1 MELDREDP
9 REPYLCDDDPCDI
22 CPDCG
27 LLLDVCDCP
36 SSAADEADFYANDV
50 SEQEESDD

>member
-9 REPYLCDDDPCDI
+9 REPYPEEEYH
-22 CPDCG
+22 CPVCG

-36 SSAADEADFYANDV
+36 NNAAEKSDFFASEDEEGSDND
-50 SEQEESDD
+50 